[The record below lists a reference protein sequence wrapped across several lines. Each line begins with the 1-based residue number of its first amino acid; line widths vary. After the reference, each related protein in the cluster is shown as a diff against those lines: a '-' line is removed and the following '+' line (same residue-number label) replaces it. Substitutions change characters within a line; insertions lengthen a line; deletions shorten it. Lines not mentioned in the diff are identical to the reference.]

1 MVIEYKDIC
10 REGLVL
16 LLEKGISPGRWDK
29 EFHEITYKIVSEL
42 IEYSPDVK
50 DTQENCVKR
59 ALCALDD
66 RILLKKIKS
75 IQY

>member
-1 MVIEYKDIC
+1 MVTECKDIC

-50 DTQENCVKR
+50 DTLENCVKR